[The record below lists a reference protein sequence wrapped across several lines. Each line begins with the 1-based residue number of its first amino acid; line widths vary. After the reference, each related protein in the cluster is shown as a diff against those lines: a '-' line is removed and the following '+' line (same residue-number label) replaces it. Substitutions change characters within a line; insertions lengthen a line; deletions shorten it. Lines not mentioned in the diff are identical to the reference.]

1 MNAGMMWFDNNPK
14 TALAAKIQQAADYY
28 RQKYGATP
36 NLCYVHPS
44 MLKENESGA
53 GKINVRGYRPVLPGY
68 LWIGLAEKN

>member
-1 MNAGMMWFDNNPK
+1 MNTGMMWFDNNPK

-44 MLKENESGA
+44 MLKENKAGA